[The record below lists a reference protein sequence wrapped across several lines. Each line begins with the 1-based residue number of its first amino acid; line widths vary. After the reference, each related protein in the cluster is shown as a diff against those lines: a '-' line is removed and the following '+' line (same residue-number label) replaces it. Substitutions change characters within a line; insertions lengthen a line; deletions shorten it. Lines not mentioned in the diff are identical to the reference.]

1 MGQKYYLIYILVGS
15 ILNAMRISKPVP
27 AKAAGAASSKREL
40 TPNPMSE
47 IDVRALT
54 SRLRRAE
61 GQVRAVARLIEEGE
75 SCEAVAQ
82 QLTAA
87 RRALDRA
94 FFVLVG
100 CAVQHGQVAPESVG
114 DLLAKYA

>member
-1 MGQKYYLIYILVGS
+1 MK
-15 ILNAMRISKPVP
+15 IS
-27 AKAAGAASSKREL
+27 
-40 TPNPMSE
+40 NPMPVCVAKVASPKRKPMPNTMS
-47 IDVRALT
+47 DADMRALT

-94 FFVLVG
+94 FFALVG
-100 CAVQHGQVAPESVG
+100 CAVQHGQVAPEGVA

>member
-1 MGQKYYLIYILVGS
+1 MSQGKLG
-15 ILNAMRISKPVP
+15 KPRFT
-27 AKAAGAASSKREL
+27 ATTAALSPED
-40 TPNPMSE
+40 M
-47 IDVRALT
+47 RALT

-75 SCEAVAQ
+75 PCDVVAQ

-94 FFVLVG
+94 FFAMVG
-100 CAVQHGQVAPESVG
+100 CAVQHGQIAPEDVSNMLG
-114 DLLAKYA
+114 KYA

>member
-1 MGQKYYLIYILVGS
+1 MK
-15 ILNAMRISKPVP
+15 ISKPVP
-27 AKAAGAASSKREL
+27 ARAAKVASAKRCPTRQP
-40 TPNPMSE
+40 TPNAMSE
-47 IDVRALT
+47 ADTRALT

-94 FFVLVG
+94 FFALVG
-100 CAVQHGQVAPESVG
+100 CAVQHGQVAPEGVG

>member
-1 MGQKYYLIYILVGS
+1 MK
-15 ILNAMRISKPVP
+15 ISKPKP
-27 AKAAGAASSKREL
+27 ALAVKAASSKGKSM
-40 TPNPMSE
+40 PNTMSE
-47 IDVRALT
+47 ADMRALT

-94 FFVLVG
+94 FFALVG
-100 CAVQHGQVAPESVG
+100 CAVQHGQVAPEGVA

>member
-1 MGQKYYLIYILVGS
+1 MK
-15 ILNAMRISKPVP
+15 ISEP
-27 AKAAGAASSKREL
+27 ANTGTLKVVSSKRA
-40 TPNPMSE
+40 PKRSAMS
-47 IDVRALT
+47 DANVRALT

-75 SCEAVAQ
+75 DCAVVAQ

-87 RRALDRA
+87 RRALDQA

-100 CAVQHGQVAPESVG
+100 CAVQHGQVPPDGVTN
-114 DLLAKYA
+114 LLAKYA

>member
-1 MGQKYYLIYILVGS
+1 MK
-15 ILNAMRISKPVP
+15 ISKPVP
-27 AKAAGAASSKREL
+27 VRAAKTASSKLEVMPVL
-40 TPNPMSE
+40 MSE
-47 IDVRALT
+47 ADMRALT

-94 FFVLVG
+94 FFALVG
-100 CAVQHGQVAPESVG
+100 CAVQHGQVAPEGVA